1 MQDMLFLNPSNIKFR
16 LWSPELHRQHN
27 HNFLM
32 IAITHLVK
40 EVVSMRYLVDI
51 HRLSQSPIYSRE
63 KQIYLHRMYHPTLL
77 FDIYNQ
83 QNNSHFLQNIYPAP
97 TFQSLG

>member
-1 MQDMLFLNPSNIKFR
+1 MQDMLFLHPSNIKCK
-16 LWSPELHRQHN
+16 LWSPELHQQHN

-32 IAITHLVK
+32 IVIMHLVK
-40 EVVSMRYLVDI
+40 VVVSMLYLVRI
-51 HRLSQSPIYSRE
+51 HRLSQSPIYNRE
-63 KQIYLHRMYHPTLL
+63 KQIYLHRMDHPTWL

-83 QNNSHFLQNIYPAP
+83 QNKSHFLQNIYPAP